1 MRTLLTGLLSSF
13 IFISANGHA
22 IEPVLDQH
30 AMLYYQVPLGASNS
44 KEARH
49 NFGFRID
56 RQMIQ
61 PGEIIQYQSL
71 LRQPAVVDIRMGY
84 TGIQELRVNGIDYV
98 EQYYVQHGADTEET
112 VEGTGE
118 EDSGESDK
126 TEGEKKGFEK
136 LMHSIPAGVLI
147 GAGILGALLLN
158 ND

>member
-49 NFGFRID
+49 NFGFRFD
-56 RQMIQ
+56 RFMIE
-61 PGEIIQYQSL
+61 PGEIIQYESL

-84 TGIQELRVNGIDYV
+84 RGIQELQVNGVDYV
-98 EQYYVQHGADTEET
+98 DWYHVQQGADTE
-112 VEGTGE
+112 GTGE
-118 EDSGESDK
+118 GDSGESDK
-126 TEGEKKGFEK
+126 TEDEKAGVEK
-136 LMHSIPAGVLI
+136 FMNSIPAGVLI
-147 GAGILGALLLN
+147 GVGVLGVMLFSN
-158 ND
+158 E

>member
-1 MRTLLTGLLSSF
+1 MRALLTGLLSTF
-13 IFISANGHA
+13 IFISSNGHA

-49 NFGFRID
+49 NFGFRFD
-56 RQMIQ
+56 RYMIQ

-84 TGIQELRVNGIDYV
+84 TGIQEFQVNGIDYV
-98 EQYYVQHGADTEET
+98 DQYYVQHGADTE
-112 VEGTGE
+112 GTGE
-118 EDSGESDK
+118 EDSGEGDK
-126 TEGEKKGFEK
+126 TEGEKQGIEK

-147 GAGILGALLLN
+147 GAGILGAMLLN